1 MKKTFTH
8 VLVPT
13 DFSTGSALA
22 VDAALDLAEALGAR
36 VTLTHVIEMPPT
48 YMLTYAEGL
57 AWPVDELDTAAKR
70 ELGQMVERLKKR
82 YAAIDSLVVTGDP
95 REVILKTA
103 DDVGADLIVMAT
115 HARRGLARAFL
126 GSVAERVV
134 RTSRVPVLTVGPE
147 RAK

>member
-1 MKKTFTH
+1 MKTFAH
-8 VLVPT
+8 ILVPT
-13 DFSTGSALA
+13 DFSPGSSHAL
-22 VDAALDLAEALGAR
+22 DAALDLAQALSAR
-36 VTLTHVIEMPPT
+36 VTLVHVMEMPAA
-48 YMLTYAEGL
+48 YNMTYAEGL

-70 ELGQMVERLKKR
+70 ELNGIVEQVKKR
-82 YAAIDSLVVTGDP
+82 YPAVGSLVSSGDP

-115 HARRGLARAFL
+115 HGRRGIARAFL

-134 RTSRVPVLTVGPE
+134 RAARIPVLTVGPD